1 MCRHNIKKASQPHI
15 LHRDQQMT
23 EATVTISHHTVSMQY
38 TNMQSTASCFTSIN
52 IDTSTTS
59 TVTALNRHLTKYV
72 WCTRTTKCQVYI
84 GTVQHRPPRDDMVW
98 SSGWERSQ
106 CAQRKDNLIS
116 DDKPNDVVE
125 WHTNARHRWSADSFH
140 SDTRIRPSNEQHT
153 EKHVSSLYATPASRR
168 LQSTVMIV
176 YSEWEISLA
185 CWRCIK

>member
-116 DDKPNDVVE
+116 DDQPNDVVE
-125 WHTNARHRWSADSFH
+125 WHTNARQRWSATVSTQTH
-140 SDTRIRPSNEQHT
+140 AYVRQMSNTQRSMSPVCTQHQL
-153 EKHVSSLYATPASRR
+153 HDVFSL
-168 LQSTVMIV
+168 L
-176 YSEWEISLA
+176 
-185 CWRCIK
+185 